1 MSALN
6 RSQDQKGSLSL
17 SAQEP
22 FGFAA
27 AARSHGWCSL
37 APFSWDE
44 ERGELS
50 RVEELKGGVVVLLR
64 MRGMEGGV
72 AVEVESGSQ
81 LTAADLAEIRE
92 KVGWMLRLDEDLSEF
107 YELCRNEP
115 CLEQVIERKQG
126 RLLRAPTL
134 FEDVVKTVLTTNTTW
149 PQTKGM
155 VARLVGTLGRP
166 FPPDPALHA
175 FPSPRAIAEA
185 GEKFLAREVRLGYR
199 APYIAELA
207 RRVVE
212 GELDLEA
219 WKGADLETGELRRW
233 LKALKGVGEYA
244 AANLLMCLGRYDSL
258 PMESWARK
266 LITARFFP
274 GRERVSSRELAAPF
288 DRFDRWKFLAY
299 WFYDWDLNGGGG
311 AG

>member
-17 SAQEP
+17 SAREP

-64 MRGMEGGV
+64 MRRMEGGV

-115 CLEQVIERKQG
+115 CLAQVIERKQG

-155 VARLVGTLGRP
+155 VARLVATLGRP

-199 APYIAELA
+199 APLHRGVSTKGS
-207 RRVVE
+207 RR
-212 GELDLEA
+212 
-219 WKGADLETGELRRW
+219 
-233 LKALKGVGEYA
+233 GVGPGGVERRRLRDRGA
-244 AANLLMCLGRYDSL
+244 APPAQ
-258 PMESWARK
+258 
-266 LITARFFP
+266 
-274 GRERVSSRELAAPF
+274 GRE
-288 DRFDRWKFLAY
+288 
-299 WFYDWDLNGGGG
+299 GGGG
-311 AG
+311 LRRREPAHVSGPL